1 MPTPHNYETV
11 SEAVN
16 DLQQR
21 GYTAD
26 FSFHPD
32 KDALMS
38 KQSSTAL
45 SHDDFDIDA
54 IYRFEGD
61 TDPGDEMII
70 FAISSKKDDV
80 KGIIVNAYGVY
91 ADANASKI
99 VALLTKHL

>member
-11 SEAVN
+11 SEAVS

-32 KDALMS
+32 KDALIHTP
-38 KQSSTAL
+38 SSTAL
-45 SHDDFDIDA
+45 SHDEFQIDA

-61 TDPGDEMII
+61 TDPGDEMIV
-70 FAISSKKDDV
+70 FAISSKKDDS
-80 KGIIVNAYGVY
+80 KGIIVNAFGVY
-91 ADANASKI
+91 ADANESKI